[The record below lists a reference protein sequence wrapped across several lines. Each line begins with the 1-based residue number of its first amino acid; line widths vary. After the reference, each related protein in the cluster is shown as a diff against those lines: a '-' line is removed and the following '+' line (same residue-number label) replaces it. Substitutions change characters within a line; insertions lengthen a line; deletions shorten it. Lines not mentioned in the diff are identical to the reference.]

1 MEAEETTVTGVI
13 DQEPKLSQREQAMQS
28 ILAASRADV
37 SAGTDTGEQDD
48 TTVAATP
55 EPEPEIITLKID
67 GTEIPTPKEKVI
79 EAGVRALQKESAAE
93 KRLWEA
99 SAREKAL
106 NTREEELRQMEQDL
120 LKKRDQQPDQVGR
133 EFVDAV
139 FSDPDTA
146 ASTITTLARQ
156 VQHISDKVA
165 RVEKTEVEKQESVKQ
180 SLVQHYHTNYQD
192 IASDE
197 VMNFALNKFRSE
209 VAAENPNLT
218 PIQVVDQAAERVY
231 QKFGR
236 TVAPGHE
243 PTDAEKRKQA
253 KEKMPAPVKQAS
265 ARTPA
270 PPEVKPKTLSEKIDE
285 MRKGRGPSGKR

>member
-1 MEAEETTVTGVI
+1 METEETTVTGVI
-13 DQEPKLSQREQAMQS
+13 DQEPKMSQREQAMRS
-28 ILAASRADV
+28 ILAAGRADV
-37 SAGTDTGEQDD
+37 PDTDEQDD
-48 TTVAATP
+48 TNVATDPP
-55 EPEPEIITLKID
+55 EPEPEQITLKID
-67 GTEIPTPKEKVI
+67 GTEVLAPKEKVI
-79 EAGVRALQKESAAE
+79 EAGVRALQKESAAD
-93 KRLWEA
+93 KRLFEA
-99 SAREKAL
+99 SAKEQAL
-106 NTREEELRQMEQDL
+106 NAREQELRRMEQDL

-146 ASTITTLARQ
+146 AGTISTLARQ

-165 RVEKTEVEKQESVKQ
+165 RVEQTEVAKQESVKQ

-197 VMNFALNKFRSE
+197 VMNFALNKFRAE
-209 VAAENPNLT
+209 VATEDPTLN
-218 PIQVVDQAAERVY
+218 PIQVVDRAAERVY

-236 TVAPGHE
+236 TTVADPE

-265 ARTPA
+265 ARTTP
-270 PPEVKPKTLSEKIDE
+270 PPEVKPKTPSQIIDE
-285 MRKGRGPSGKR
+285 MRRGRGPRAY